1 MKMRSIDGRRL
12 SIRRSALALAAIV
25 MVLGAALL
33 AEAAVLF
40 DDSWSEPM
48 TAASRRALD
57 LPELSS
63 SAAWPDASKIA
74 ADGRT
79 LFAPKIAAV
88 PVAPPE
94 PAPPEQPKEQL
105 SLIAIVIGPGGRFAL
120 LRAEQSQAVQQ
131 VQEGGSVGGWNLA
144 AVEDNRVIL
153 EDGGQ
158 QSVLYL
164 PDTSPENP

>member
-1 MKMRSIDGRRL
+1 MG
-12 SIRRSALALAAIV
+12 RSALALSAIV

-40 DDSWSEPM
+40 DDSWAEPM
-48 TAASRRALD
+48 TSASQRALD
-57 LPELSS
+57 FPELSP
-63 SAAWPDASKIA
+63 AATWPDASKISA
-74 ADGRT
+74 GGRT
-79 LFAPKIAAV
+79 LFAPKVAAV
-88 PVAPPE
+88 PVAA

-131 VQEGGSVGGWNLA
+131 VQEGGFVGGWNLA

-158 QSVLYL
+158 QTVLYL